1 MRLSVREYSEQRNI
15 SYETT
20 RRQLKTYTK
29 ELSGHV
35 FKEGNTRYLDE
46 EAVSFLDTKRQNK
59 TQVRVEPESTALAE
73 RDEQIK
79 ALQAS
84 IVTFS
89 TKLTTATEESKEA
102 YRKLSETTAELSNVR
117 LELLEE
123 QHKREQA
130 EEQVRQLQAK
140 LESLEQPPA
149 EPEPTEPTPTAPEQA
164 EPNKKPW
171 WKFW

>member
-1 MRLSVREYSEQRNI
+1 MYCVGVVMKMTVREYAEQRSI
-15 SYETT
+15 SYETV
-20 RRQLKTYTK
+20 RRQLLTYRK
-29 ELSGHV
+29 QLSGHV
-35 FKEGNTRYLDE
+35 FFEGRTRYLDE
-46 EAVSFLDTKRQNK
+46 EAVSFLDTKRQEK
-59 TQVRVEPESTALAE
+59 TQVLQSTD
-73 RDEQIK
+73 DEQIK
-79 ALQAS
+79 TLQAS
-84 IVTFS
+84 VVAFS
-89 TKLTTATEESKEA
+89 TKLATATEESNKA
-102 YRKLSETTAELSNVR
+102 YKKLLEKTEELSNVR

-140 LESLEQPPA
+140 LENLEQPPA

>member
-1 MRLSVREYSEQRNI
+1 MKITVREYAEQREI
-15 SYETT
+15 SYETV
-20 RRQLKTYTK
+20 RRQLLTYRK
-29 ELSGHV
+29 QLSGHV
-35 FKEGNTRYLDE
+35 FSEGRTRYLDE
-46 EAVSFLDTKRQNK
+46 EAVSFLDTKRQSK

-73 RDEQIK
+73 RDTKIK
-79 ALQAS
+79 TLQAQ
-84 IVTFS
+84 IIEFS
-89 TKLTTATEESKEA
+89 TQIAEATEESKEA
-102 YRKLSETTAELSNVR
+102 YKKLLEKTEELSNVR

>member
-1 MRLSVREYSEQRNI
+1 MKMTVREYAEQRSI
-15 SYETT
+15 SYETV
-20 RRQLKTYTK
+20 RRQLLTYRK
-29 ELSGHV
+29 QLSGHI
-35 FKEGNTRYLDE
+35 FLEGRTRYLDE
-46 EAVSFLDTKRQNK
+46 EAVSFLDTKRQEK
-59 TQVRVEPESTALAE
+59 TQVLQSTD
-73 RDEQIK
+73 DEQIK
-79 ALQAS
+79 TLQAS
-84 IVTFS
+84 VVAFS
-89 TKLTTATEESKEA
+89 TKLATATEESNKA
-102 YRKLSETTAELSNVR
+102 YKKLLEKTEELSNVR

>member
-1 MRLSVREYSEQRNI
+1 MKMTVREYAEQRSI
-15 SYETT
+15 SYETV
-20 RRQLKTYTK
+20 RRQLLTYRK
-29 ELSGHV
+29 QLSGHI
-35 FKEGNTRYLDE
+35 FLEGRTRYLDE
-46 EAVSFLDTKRQNK
+46 EAVSFLDTKRQEK
-59 TQVRVEPESTALAE
+59 TQVLQSTDLAVSAE
-73 RDEQIK
+73 KDEQIK
-79 ALQAS
+79 TLQAS
-84 IVTFS
+84 VVTFS
-89 TKLTTATEESKEA
+89 TKLATATEESNKA
-102 YRKLSETTAELSNVR
+102 YKKLLEKTEELSNVR
-117 LELLEE
+117 LELLKE